1 MRYRTARAFMID
13 LERYFVIPDDGRDI
27 AAFLIGGRRISDEIM
42 AQCPTPEAAERIAAA
57 LNKED
62 AA

>member
-27 AAFLIGGRRISDEIM
+27 AKFLIGGRRISDEI
-42 AQCPTPEAAERIAAA
+42 IA
-57 LNKED
+57 
-62 AA
+62 